1 MKMFLGLTRP
11 SSGDFQ
17 IKGLSYPKDRME
29 ILRQTGAFI
38 ESPAFYGNLTG
49 EENLEIIRRILKLP
63 KDSVRDAL
71 ELTGLYEF
79 RKRLASKYS
88 LGMKQRLGL
97 AEALLGR
104 PPVLILDEPTNG
116 LDPAGIHEIR
126 TLIRSLPQKY
136 NCTVLVSSHLLSEIE
151 LMADDIGILNHGRL
165 LFEGTLPE
173 LKEQA
178 AQMGYP
184 TDNLE
189 DTFLAM
195 IQEDNLN
202 EVTENDPCIRRK
214 KNKTHWPFACF
225 SGRSPGCLCLSGDQY
240 GLPDRSVYQPGPAP
254 CGHSSQWQLGYGGH
268 FHCFLAILGACIL
281 YHTEF
286 ANRAIEKLYMLP
298 VSQGKVFLCKNLLL
312 LLLFLPVFLI
322 EDLFFLFCAWHWFP
336 GKDPGVEVL
345 LGNTA
350 FSLASILPALLLSTL
365 IASLA
370 KNMWI
375 SLGIGVIG
383 MFLGQM
389 SVSYDALFSKVY
401 TFCLPYRCLTSSAR
415 AEDIFQILG
424 ICAAETVVF
433 AVIKL
438 FLIKIRRQP
447 V

>member
-1 MKMFLGLTRP
+1 MILALEGKKIKHTGL
-11 SSGDFQ
+11 
-17 IKGLSYPKDRME
+17 L
-29 ILRQTGAFI
+29 
-38 ESPAFYGNLTG
+38 PAFLAG
-49 EENLEIIRRILKLP
+49 
-63 KDSVRDAL
+63 AL
-71 ELTGLYEF
+71 AVSAFPVINMAF
-79 RKRLASKYS
+79 RTDLFISQD
-88 LGMKQRLGL
+88 L
-97 AEALLGR
+97 
-104 PPVLILDEPTNG
+104 PPVDILLNG
-116 LDPAGIHEIR
+116 NWD
-126 TLIRSLPQKY
+126 
-136 NCTVLVSSHLLSEIE
+136 
-151 LMADDIGILNHGRL
+151 MAA
-165 LFEGTLPE
+165 T
-173 LKEQA
+173 
-178 AQMGYP
+178 
-184 TDNLE
+184 
-189 DTFLAM
+189 
-195 IQEDNLN
+195 
-202 EVTENDPCIRRK
+202 
-214 KNKTHWPFACF
+214 
-225 SGRSPGCLCLSGDQY
+225 
-240 GLPDRSVYQPGPAP
+240 
-254 CGHSSQWQLGYGGH
+254 

-298 VSQGKVFLCKNLLL
+298 VNQGKVFFCKNLLL

-322 EDLFFLFCAWHWFP
+322 EDFFFLFCDWHWFP

-350 FSLASILPALLLSTL
+350 FSLAAILPVLLLSTL